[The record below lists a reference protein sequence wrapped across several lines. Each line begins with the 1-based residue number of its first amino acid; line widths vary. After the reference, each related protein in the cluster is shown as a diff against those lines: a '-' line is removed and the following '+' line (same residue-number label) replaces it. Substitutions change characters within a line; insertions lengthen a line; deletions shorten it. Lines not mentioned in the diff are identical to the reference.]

1 MEKVAY
7 VMSRFPKLTETFILY
22 EIIALEKQ
30 GIKVEIFPL
39 LREHAKT
46 IHKEAQELTER
57 AHFHPFISA
66 KILAAHWSFIRRDF
80 RTYFKTI
87 AEVFSGTFGSLN
99 FFVGAL
105 GILPKAVRFA
115 YEMEQLGVQ
124 HVHAHFATHPAVAG
138 LIINRLTGIPF
149 SFTAHGSDLHVEKR
163 MLDKKIRLACFA
175 TTVSFFNKELMVRE
189 AGEETREKIHVLRCG
204 VDTKLFS
211 PCEKK
216 AEGRPFQILCVASFE
231 EVKGHK
237 YLVDACKILS
247 DKGLDFECHFVG
259 YGPLQNQIENQI
271 GELGLQG
278 KFHIHGGLPRN
289 RVLEMLLKSDVF
301 VLASVPTRQG
311 KREGVPVVLMEAM
324 ASGLPVISSQLS
336 GIPEL
341 VDHEVSGILTEPG
354 DTDALARAL
363 LDLAADPAK
372 KISFGRAGREKVLS
386 EFDLEKNTLKLLDL
400 LKVFSVTH

>member
-1 MEKVAY
+1 
-7 VMSRFPKLTETFILY
+7 MSRFPKLTETFILY

-30 GIKVEIFPL
+30 GIKVETFPL
-39 LREHAKT
+39 LREQAKT

-57 AHFHPFISA
+57 AHFHPFISG
-66 KILAAHWSFIRRDF
+66 KILAAHWCFIRRDF
-80 RTYFKTI
+80 RTYFRTI

-99 FFVGAL
+99 FFIGAL
-105 GILPKAVRFA
+105 GILPKTVRFA

-138 LIINRLTGIPF
+138 LIIYRLTGIPF

-163 MLDKKIRLACFA
+163 MLDKKIRAASFA
-175 TTVSFFNKELMVRE
+175 TTVSFFNKKLMVKE
-189 AGEETREKIHVLRCG
+189 GGEETREKIHVLRCG

-216 AEGRPFQILCVASFE
+216 AEGSSFQILCVASFE

-247 DKGLDFECHFVG
+247 EQGLDFECHFVG
-259 YGPLQNQIENQI
+259 YGPLRKQVENQI
-271 GELGLQG
+271 DELGLQD
-278 KFHIHGGLPRN
+278 KFHLHGSLPRN
-289 RVLEMLLKSDVF
+289 MVLEMLLKSDVF

-311 KREGVPVVLMEAM
+311 KREGIPVVLMEAM

-341 VDHEVSGILTEPG
+341 VDDGISGVLIEPRDTE
-354 DTDALARAL
+354 ALARTL

-372 KISFGRAGREKVLS
+372 NISLGRAGREKVLN

-400 LKVFSVTH
+400 FKTY

>member
-1 MEKVAY
+1 
-7 VMSRFPKLTETFILY
+7 MSRFPKLTETFILF

-39 LREHAKT
+39 LREHGGT
-46 IHKEAQELTER
+46 IHKEAQELTDR
-57 AHFHPFISA
+57 AHFHPFISV
-66 KILAAHWSFIRRDF
+66 KILAAHWCFIRRDF
-80 RTYFKTI
+80 RSYFRTI

-105 GILPKAVRFA
+105 GIFPKAVCFA

-124 HVHAHFATHPAVAG
+124 HVHAHFATHPAVTG

-163 MLDKKIRLACFA
+163 MLDKKIRLAIFA
-175 TTVSFFNKELMVRE
+175 TTVSYFNKELMVKE
-189 AGEETREKIHVLRCG
+189 GGEESREKIHVLRCG
-204 VDTKLFS
+204 VDTKLFT

-247 DKGLDFECHFVG
+247 EQGLNFECHFVG
-259 YGPLQNQIENQI
+259 YGPLRSQIENQI
-271 GELGLQG
+271 AELGLKD
-278 KFHIHGGLPRN
+278 KFHLHGGLPRN
-289 RVLEMLLKSDVF
+289 KVLEMLLMSDVF

-311 KREGVPVVLMEAM
+311 KREGIPVVLMEAM

-341 VDHEVSGILTEPG
+341 VDHGISGVLIEPG
-354 DTDALARAL
+354 DTEALARTL
-363 LDLAADPAK
+363 LDLASDPARN
-372 KISFGRAGREKVLS
+372 ISFGLAGRAKVLN
-386 EFDLEKNTLKLLDL
+386 EFDLEKNTLNLLEL
-400 LKVFSVTH
+400 FRVSSVTR